1 MLAHGGWRDPEELGD
16 LGVRLAADDPG
27 KDLALARGQ
36 AELFARLLEEQRVAG
51 AIDRETAVTT
61 LSSHRSRAHL
71 QPVREC
77 GWKPRLA
84 RRSEVLVH
92 EPACGRR
99 DELDPA
105 SGRQYDHAARL
116 VLALPFERGQRRSQ
130 PPAGLRCAPEVAEM
144 GLEQI
149 EHEPVAFREVSSRAP
164 VEQER

>member
-1 MLAHGGWRDPEELGD
+1 MLAHGGRRDPEELGD

-77 GWKPRLA
+77 GW
-84 RRSEVLVH
+84 
-92 EPACGRR
+92 
-99 DELDPA
+99 
-105 SGRQYDHAARL
+105 
-116 VLALPFERGQRRSQ
+116 Q

-164 VEQER
+164 VEQERLRVPRR